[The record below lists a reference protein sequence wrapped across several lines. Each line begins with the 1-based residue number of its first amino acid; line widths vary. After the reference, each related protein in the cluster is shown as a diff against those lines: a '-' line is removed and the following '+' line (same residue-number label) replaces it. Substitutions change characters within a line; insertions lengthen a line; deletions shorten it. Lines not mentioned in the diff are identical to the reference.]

1 MKSRVSESST
11 TNSNQ
16 AMELPDNL
24 VPAVYLNG
32 HNKPRPLDDIGMREE
47 DSKMV
52 RKKGIYHSDILHF

>member
-1 MKSRVSESST
+1 
-11 TNSNQ
+11 
-16 AMELPDNL
+16 MELPDNL

-47 DSKMV
+47 DFKMV